1 MSSLNLNV
9 IALGN
14 AIVDVICKVD
24 EDFLIKNHLPK
35 GSMSIIDLE
44 KAESLT
50 QSLINN
56 VERSGG
62 SAANTAVGISTLGGR
77 VAFVGRVK
85 NDRLGKIFKKDLHD
99 NGVEFTTPI
108 TIDGP
113 QTACSIV
120 LVTPDAER
128 TMNTYLG
135 ACIDLGPEDIDPNQ
149 INAAEIVYLE
159 GYLWD
164 KESAKNAFRKAA
176 KIAKESGRKI
186 AFTLS
191 DIFCVERWRDEF
203 TQLLIDHVDIVFA
216 NEGEILSLFKT
227 NDLNYALSTIR
238 NFCDISV
245 ITRSEKGSLVITK
258 TNTHEIAAKSVDHVI
273 DTTGAGDL
281 YAAGFLYGLSNNYDL
296 TICGKFGSICSAEII
311 THLGAR
317 PETSLKE
324 LIKKKSY

>member
-1 MSSLNLNV
+1 
-9 IALGN
+9 
-14 AIVDVICKVD
+14 
-24 EDFLIKNHLPK
+24 
-35 GSMSIIDLE
+35 
-44 KAESLT
+44 
-50 QSLINN
+50 
-56 VERSGG
+56 
-62 SAANTAVGISTLGGR
+62 
-77 VAFVGRVK
+77 
-85 NDRLGKIFKKDLHD
+85 
-99 NGVEFTTPI
+99 
-108 TIDGP
+108 
-113 QTACSIV
+113 
-120 LVTPDAER
+120 
-128 TMNTYLG
+128 MNTYLG